1 MQTHHQT
8 STSPSRSTKSCAIDQ
23 KLGVKNMPLV
33 KKRIFLAAGATS
45 EQVLAGTTYEY
56 VDPNTVIRVA
66 AAVDT
71 AGTSAT
77 ADTTMDF
84 TVNNAEFS
92 RNASVSALVT
102 GEPFGAS
109 ENSSYT
115 MNNMI
120 TTGAIRN
127 RPIVTFTNTTAATRT
142 IDVAIFIGN

>member
-1 MQTHHQT
+1 
-8 STSPSRSTKSCAIDQ
+8 
-23 KLGVKNMPLV
+23 MPLV
-33 KKRIFLAAGATS
+33 KKRIFLASGATS
-45 EQVLAGTTYEY
+45 DQVLAGSTYEY
-56 VDPNTVIRVA
+56 LDQNTVVRVA

-92 RNASVSALVT
+92 RNASVSALVS

-109 ENSSYT
+109 ENSNYI
-115 MNNMI
+115 MNNMV

-127 RPIVTFTNTTAATRT
+127 RPIITFTNTTSGTRT
-142 IDVAIFIGN
+142 IDVAVFIGN

>member
-1 MQTHHQT
+1 
-8 STSPSRSTKSCAIDQ
+8 
-23 KLGVKNMPLV
+23 MPLV

-45 EQVLAGTTYEY
+45 DQVLAGTTYEY

-109 ENSSYT
+109 E
-115 MNNMI
+115 I

-127 RPIVTFTNTTAATRT
+127 RPIITFTNTTAASRT
-142 IDVAIFIGN
+142 IDVAVFIGN

>member
-1 MQTHHQT
+1 MQTHHT
-8 STSPSRSTKSCAIDQ
+8 TRPSSSRSSKSCPIDQ
-23 KLGVKNMPLV
+23 KLGVFKMPLV
-33 KKRIFLAAGATS
+33 KKRIFLTAGSTS
-45 EQVLAGTTYEY
+45 DQVLAGTTYEY
-56 VDPNTVIRVA
+56 VDANTVIRVA

-92 RNASVSALVT
+92 RNASVSKLVD

-120 TTGAIRN
+120 TTGAVRN
-127 RPIVTFTNTTAATRT
+127 RPIITFTNTTAATRT
-142 IDVAIFIGN
+142 VDVAVFIGN